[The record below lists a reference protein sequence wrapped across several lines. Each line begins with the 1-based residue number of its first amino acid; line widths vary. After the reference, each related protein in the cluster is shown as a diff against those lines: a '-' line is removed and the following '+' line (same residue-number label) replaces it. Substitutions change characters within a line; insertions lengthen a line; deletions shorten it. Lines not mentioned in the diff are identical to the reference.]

1 MSGLVTPH
9 SRPGTPSGLATTTG
23 GSSSGGGD
31 QQQQQSQPD
40 QSSLTPLSAST
51 QGHSISRP
59 SSAAAAA
66 AVAATATS
74 SHSSSK
80 PSVPS
85 YERSIY
91 EQFMGLYKSLLE
103 IKNNRNKYIDSKQV
117 YSIYDTFLDAI
128 NELKLTRKDEELKGM
143 KLDLPNSN
151 DSIIDDIFQ
160 LLSLCF
166 VTCGLI
172 KFAPA
177 TYSSLSTVMKLLT
190 HLKECKVYTMADL
203 EPVGQRLSEISEIIL
218 SSQDK
223 YAADDDEEQQQGG
236 ADGGKLSQNHQI
248 EENLLRN
255 KLNKCENLFKELV
268 DNFENIPHDL
278 EPIYHALID
287 LRHQLLTFVTDFSGS
302 GDDDDETKRNQLKE
316 KISGFKNELKQ
327 IEKLR
332 DESDGKFHSSE
343 VHDEHQLDSIQAV
356 LNGLIDDCNN
366 LISDLLLHD
375 EAYTLESLEISDD
388 ASPELKKQYDQV
400 YKSLQ
405 DMKATLENIL
415 LTRRWTLRET
425 DLYNYQKTLKTIDD
439 SRIKIFDQTPKGTYK
454 KYQTLILYLLRKC
467 YSIVYKLL
475 ESSEPV
481 SESLAPIHNQLQ
493 TVKRCLLELKRV
505 DGLNNLR
512 ELYPFQ
518 FKLAS
523 IDNLRKDGKFIIHQ
537 TVPEGQG
544 AVCALLSECFDILQ
558 EMKIDLEEK
567 ELEDEDDEEEEE
579 EEDENEGAQN
589 AKGQT
594 NNDEEGAGTNND
606 PTSGGTTTTTNGAAS
621 PTKTGKVAISGSF
634 TNSKESG
641 EGGLGTNSEV
651 DDVELK
657 RNRFK
662 EFNEADYDVE
672 SESAFGGDYDD
683 DDDALSINDSE
694 VEGNDYY

>member
-1 MSGLVTPH
+1 MTTSDLVTPH
-9 SRPGTPSGLATTTG
+9 SRPGTPSGLATGLATGLAPTTSQSST
-23 GSSSGGGD
+23 SSSG
-31 QQQQQSQPD
+31 QAKQH
-40 QSSLTPLSAST
+40 TPAT
-51 QGHSISRP
+51 V
-59 SSAAAAA
+59 AAA
-66 AVAATATS
+66 AVAAATAPTS
-74 SHSSSK
+74 ASSSLSPSSSGK
-80 PSVPS
+80 PTVPS
-85 YERSIY
+85 YERSLY
-91 EQFMGLYKSLLE
+91 EKFMGLYKSLLE

-117 YSIYDTFLDAI
+117 YSLYDTFLDAI

-223 YAADDDEEQQQGG
+223 YAADDEEEAEAAAAEGISVG
-236 ADGGKLSQNHQI
+236 AASTKLSQNHQM

-255 KLNKCENLFKELV
+255 KLMKCEDLFKELV

-278 EPIYHALID
+278 EPIYHQLID
-287 LRHQLLTFVTDFSGS
+287 LRHKLLNVVTDSSEGNGGEGEGEEETVS
-302 GDDDDETKRNQLKE
+302 DEAKRTQVKNKLLE
-316 KISGFKNELKQ
+316 YRNELKQ

-332 DESDGKFHSSE
+332 DESDGKFHSVE
-343 VHDEHQLDSIQAV
+343 VNDEKKLDSIQAV

-366 LISDLLLHD
+366 LISDLLIHD
-375 EAYTLESLEISDD
+375 ETYALEQLEIDD
-388 ASPELKKQYDQV
+388 ENSELKKQYDQV
-400 YKSLQ
+400 YKNLQ
-405 DMKATLENIL
+405 DMKSTLENIL

-425 DLYNYQKTLKTIDD
+425 DLYNYQKTLKGIDD
-439 SRIKIFDQTPKGTYK
+439 ARIKIFSETPKGKYK
-454 KYQTLILYLLRKC
+454 KYQTLILYLMRKC

-518 FKLAS
+518 FKLGS

-567 ELEDEDDEEEEE
+567 EMEDEDYEEEEEE
-579 EEDENEGAQN
+579 EEDKEQE
-589 AKGQT
+589 KG
-594 NNDEEGAGTNND
+594 GAGTTND
-606 PTSGGTTTTTNGAAS
+606 SNQTSNSNGAAAEVS
-621 PTKTGKVAISGSF
+621 PKVAISGSF
-634 TNSKESG
+634 TNSKATG
-641 EGGLGTNSEV
+641 EGGIGTNADE
-651 DDVELK
+651 DDVEMK

-672 SESAFGGDYDD
+672 SESAFGGDDD
-683 DDDALSINDSE
+683 DSDAFTDSE